1 MVIYFYIHIKER
13 KFIWFWVQLHP
24 CMFCSEL
31 AKITNFL
38 IFGERIFFPKEKC
51 PNMDPLLFSFD
62 SSSQQCSYRGC
73 KALGLRGSLPI
84 ACNRPFRAILGGRA
98 KRRCMRQRAV
108 ALWLKITGLTGW
120 TKTRKTQ
127 IKILV
132 YPIPSGI
139 IWRRLTVWA
148 SISMGCS
155 SCNVQDWVFYFI
167 LLYLDA
173 DHTSAK
179 KWNKCVEG
187 NQRHFKNLMV
197 QKCLH

>member
-1 MVIYFYIHIKER
+1 MTWRLFGDPGVLNLNCAPDLFQYCKWLYISIFISRKESLFDFEFN
-13 KFIWFWVQLHP
+13 FILVFLL
-24 CMFCSEL
+24 CSEL
-31 AKITNFL
+31 VKITNFL

-98 KRRCMRQRAV
+98 KRRCMHQRAV

-120 TKTRKTQ
+120 TRTRKTQ

-139 IWRRLTVWA
+139 I
-148 SISMGCS
+148 
-155 SCNVQDWVFYFI
+155 
-167 LLYLDA
+167 
-173 DHTSAK
+173 
-179 KWNKCVEG
+179 
-187 NQRHFKNLMV
+187 
-197 QKCLH
+197 